1 MISKIKL
8 LTVILG
14 VTVIACAIQI
24 GPAPPP
30 SPCQIESLLI
40 DQSLFH
46 QDIYQTGPP
55 TKSSAPMRFGIN
67 RIGIGFT
74 SMTRGGAIQDIYEG
88 RNLRETQAKFA
99 EIISYE
105 FSPREDYTDWY
116 IPPTLHYQSNIADQF
131 RYGCH
136 RYVPSGVE
144 ICRAIVQYGV
154 YLIIFDA
161 DVSDIL
167 THRDIEKILQT
178 IDTKAA
184 RCLAGGK

>member
-8 LTVILG
+8 LTVIFG
-14 VTVIACAIQI
+14 VVMIACAIQI

-46 QDIYQTGPP
+46 QDIHQTGPP
-55 TKSSAPMRFGIN
+55 TKSGAPMRFGIN
-67 RIGIGFT
+67 KIGIGFT
-74 SMTRGGAIQDIYEG
+74 SMTRGGASQYIYEG
-88 RNLRETQAKFA
+88 RSLRETQAKFA
-99 EIISYE
+99 EIVPYE

-116 IPPTLHYQSNIADQF
+116 IPPTLHFQSNLASQL

-136 RYVPSGVE
+136 RYLARGVE
-144 ICRAIVQYGV
+144 ICRAIAQYGV

-161 DVSDIL
+161 HVSDIL

-184 RCLAGGK
+184 QCLAGQK